1 MPEITING
9 IKVEVER
16 GTTVLEAACF
26 LGIPIPTL
34 CHDEGLSA
42 YGACRLCVVEVGTP
56 PRSKLQ
62 SACTLVVEEGL
73 VVQTH
78 SARVERARQLL
89 LELYVAT
96 CPQSKTI
103 QDLASRYG
111 VREVRL
117 AGEFEDC
124 IQCGKCVRMCAEQ
137 MMAGAIGFAY
147 RGKQRKVMSAFR
159 PQSELC
165 RHCGACLY
173 ICPVVE
179 LRCHGAQPE
188 TTLCSGCL
196 NFAPACLS
204 YHDQAMCFLDPCAA
218 CELAGPLRQDLVRRR
233 DPLAAGSLPTER
245 GVRATVRPERREE
258 RPK

>member
-1 MPEITING
+1 MPQSTING
-9 IKVEVER
+9 IRIEVER
-16 GTTVLEAACF
+16 GTTVLEAARL

-34 CHDEGLSA
+34 CHDDGLA
-42 YGACRLCVVEVGTP
+42 PYGACRLCVVEVGTP

-62 SACTLVVEEGL
+62 SACTVPAEDGL
-73 VVQTH
+73 IVQTH
-78 SARVERARQLL
+78 SARVDRARRLL

-111 VREVRL
+111 IRRVRMEP
-117 AGEFEDC
+117 EFEAC

-137 MMAGAIGFAY
+137 MRAGALGFGF
-147 RGKQRKVMSAFR
+147 RGRRRKVMTPFR

-179 LRCHGAQPE
+179 LRCHGAHPE
-188 TTLCSGCL
+188 TTLCSGCI
-196 NFAPACLS
+196 NFTPSCLQ
-204 YHDQAMCFLDPCAA
+204 YHDHAMCFLEPCAA
-218 CELAGPLRQDLVRRR
+218 CELAGPLRLAGPLSR
-233 DPLAAGSLPTER
+233 DRVWEK
-245 GVRATVRPERREE
+245 PEP
-258 RPK
+258 PKEHGELI

>member
-1 MPEITING
+1 MPKLTLNG
-9 IKVEVER
+9 IEVEVER
-16 GTTVLEAACF
+16 GSTVLEAAQF

-34 CHDEGLSA
+34 CHDDGLTP

-62 SACTLVVEEGL
+62 SACTLVAEEGL

-96 CPQSKTI
+96 SPQSKTI

-117 AGEFEDC
+117 EPEHEDC

-137 MMAGAIGFAY
+137 MMAGAIGFAF
-147 RGKQRKVMSAFR
+147 RGQQRKVTSPFR
-159 PQSELC
+159 PQSELSGTAARAC
-165 RHCGACLY
+165 TSVRFVSSGATARRRKR
-173 ICPVVE
+173 
-179 LRCHGAQPE
+179 RCAVAASTLPPPAS
-188 TTLCSGCL
+188 TTTIT
-196 NFAPACLS
+196 
-204 YHDQAMCFLDPCAA
+204 PCA
-218 CELAGPLRQDLVRRR
+218 
-233 DPLAAGSLPTER
+233 SLIP
-245 GVRATVRPERREE
+245 AWPAN
-258 RPK
+258 